1 MKEREGLG
9 GKDEM
14 TVSSH
19 WNFFFY
25 PAGRRKK
32 DEVNLHKRAYA
43 SVSSRVRFL
52 ISFFISFFL
61 HFPLHSLPS
70 RRPIYAT
77 SQYTVLLL
85 KRTPYTM
92 RNFQLSLTQ

>member
-1 MKEREGLG
+1 MKETEGRG

-43 SVSSRVRFL
+43 SVSSRVRSFFFLSFL
-52 ISFFISFFL
+52 IS
-61 HFPLHSLPS
+61 PLSSSLS
-70 RRPIYAT
+70 
-77 SQYTVLLL
+77 
-85 KRTPYTM
+85 
-92 RNFQLSLTQ
+92 SLTVSDLCHIAVCHIP

>member
-1 MKEREGLG
+1 MKEREGRG

-19 WNFFFY
+19 WIFFFY

-52 ISFFISFFL
+52 ISFFISLFL
-61 HFPLHSLPS
+61 HFPLHF
-70 RRPIYAT
+70 
-77 SQYTVLLL
+77 LLSVSDL
-85 KRTPYTM
+85 CHFAVYHAPFKGTPYTM